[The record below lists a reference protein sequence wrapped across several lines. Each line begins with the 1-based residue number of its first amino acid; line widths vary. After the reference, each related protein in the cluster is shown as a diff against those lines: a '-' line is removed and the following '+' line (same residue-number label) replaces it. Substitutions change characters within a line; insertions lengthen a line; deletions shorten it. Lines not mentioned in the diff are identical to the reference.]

1 MTDEL
6 VLLEHD
12 PPASDRTRLWD
23 RWTSSDGEPVK
34 SALFEPIRLRELTLE
49 NRIVVSPMCQ
59 YSAVDGSAG
68 DWHVIHLGHLALG
81 GAGLLILE
89 ATAVD
94 PVGRITPDCLGLWSD
109 ANEAALRGVL
119 DIVRRHSPMPLAIQL
134 AHAGRKASSR
144 RPWDG
149 GGQLTVAEGA
159 WEAVAPSAV
168 PHADGERAPRALSI
182 DDLRHVVT
190 AFVSASERAQRLGFE
205 AIEIHAAHGYLLHQ
219 FLSPIANH
227 RDDAYG
233 GSLERRM
240 RFPLEVVAAVRE
252 AWPADRPLGVR
263 VSATDWVDGGWEI
276 DQTLVFAEELRRLG
290 VDWIDASSGGISP
303 LQSVAVGPGYQVRLA
318 AAIRSSSGIPTI
330 AVGLITEPLQAE
342 EIVASGQADMVALAR
357 GMLSDSRWAWH
368 AAAELGAT
376 AYAPAQ
382 YLRAAPTPSPGGH
395 RPL

>member
-1 MTDEL
+1 MRAGID
-6 VLLEHD
+6 
-12 PPASDRTRLWD
+12 
-23 RWTSSDGEPVK
+23 TSSDGEPVT
-34 SALFEPIRLRELTLE
+34 SALFEPIHLRGLTLE

-59 YSAVDGSAG
+59 YSAVDGNAG
-68 DWHVIHLGHLALG
+68 DWHLIHLGHLALG

-89 ATAVD
+89 ATAVE

-119 DIVRRHSPMPLAIQL
+119 DVVRRHSPMPLAVQL
-134 AHAGRKASSR
+134 AHAGRKASCR

-149 GGQLTVAEGA
+149 GGQLAPEEGG
-159 WEAVAPSAV
+159 WECVAPSAV
-168 PHADGERAPRALSI
+168 PHADGDLAPRALSAGELKHLI
-182 DDLRHVVT
+182 E
-190 AFVSASERAQRLGFE
+190 AFVRSAERAERLGFE
-205 AIEIHAAHGYLLHQ
+205 AIELHAAHGYLLHQ
-219 FLSPIANH
+219 FLSPIANQ

-240 RFPLEVVAAVRE
+240 RFPLEVVAAVRDT
-252 AWPADRPLGVR
+252 WPADRPLGVR
-263 VSATDWVDGGWEI
+263 VSATDWVEGGWDI
-276 DQTLVFAEELRRLG
+276 DQTLAFAEELRPLG

-303 LQSVAVGPGYQVRLA
+303 HQTVAVGPGYQVELA

-330 AVGLITEPLQAE
+330 AVGLITEPRQAE

-382 YLRAAPTPSPGGH
+382 YLRAAPTNSH
-395 RPL
+395 RVVVRRR